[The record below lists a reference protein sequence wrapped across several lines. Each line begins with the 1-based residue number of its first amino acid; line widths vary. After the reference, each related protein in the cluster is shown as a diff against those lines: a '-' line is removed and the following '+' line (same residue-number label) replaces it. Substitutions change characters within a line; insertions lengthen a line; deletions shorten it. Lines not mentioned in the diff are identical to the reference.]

1 MPLSLIDA
9 HKVFLI
15 DVCLKDRLYH
25 HDIHISTSDHGLDI
39 HYLLQ
44 SALEFALHTP
54 QSAIQFFKKLDESQ
68 NECIQ
73 VVLENWLKDSKLI
86 CSIYDIRNYPATSK
100 EDFGKYLT
108 VQDITPVDEALEHFK
123 EFLGDEDLLDDH
135 SRIEKVTI
143 EKGGNKGIYSLKTPL
158 NLTSFSQKLLDLAIS
173 RGGSL
178 VFKVNT
184 YPYFEIQYPD
194 RTTTGIWLNLDTT
207 AVSEFTHEVE
217 GI

>member
-15 DVCLKDRLYH
+15 DLCNKENLYH

-54 QSAIQFFKKLDESQ
+54 QSSIQFFKKLDENK

-73 VVLENWLKDSKLI
+73 VVLENWLVDSKLI

-100 EDFGKYLT
+100 EEFGKFLM
-108 VQDITPVDEALEHFK
+108 VQDITPVKDAIEHFK
-123 EFLGDEDLLDDH
+123 EFLGDDDLLDDH
-135 SRIEKVTI
+135 SRIERVTI
-143 EKGGNKGIYSLKTPL
+143 EKGEDRCIYELKSPM
-158 NLTSFSQKLLDLAIS
+158 NLTSLSQKLLELAIS
-173 RGGSL
+173 RNGSL

-194 RTTTGIWLNLDTT
+194 RTTTGVWLNIDVTAISDLD
-207 AVSEFTHEVE
+207 HEVE